1 MFPEAQVIQSGALV
15 MAAIYVGFIKVC
27 KNKYRFHGGMLGYCI
42 GFKNGRLITWGGQ
55 MPTHYRTQR
64 TLFVLPILLL
74 FVLPLLKLKFQ
85 ALLLL
90 FSDDDQF
97 SQPSFDAFAEWHGI
111 QFCHVQMWPDC
122 PFSTKPCSLGQ
133 NVSCSI
139 PA

>member
-74 FVLPLLKLKFQ
+74 FVLPLLRFTFQ
-85 ALLLL
+85 AFEASFCVADQKLLDGWLSCLL
-90 FSDDDQF
+90 PTCRVS
-97 SQPSFDAFAEWHGI
+97 HG
-111 QFCHVQMWPDC
+111 
-122 PFSTKPCSLGQ
+122 
-133 NVSCSI
+133 SI
-139 PA
+139 PGGQGRCRLSYPLAESRVNTCQP